1 MTFTKLMWLAV
12 FDCLVDRG
20 KLTHEQKELIYQNRI
35 VMMVMMMIKRKKSRN
50 GDAKQEENK

>member
-1 MTFTKLMWLAV
+1 MWLAV

-20 KLTHEQKELIYQNRI
+20 KLTHEQKELIYQNTI
-35 VMMVMMMIKRKKSRN
+35 VMMMMMIVMIKRKKSRN